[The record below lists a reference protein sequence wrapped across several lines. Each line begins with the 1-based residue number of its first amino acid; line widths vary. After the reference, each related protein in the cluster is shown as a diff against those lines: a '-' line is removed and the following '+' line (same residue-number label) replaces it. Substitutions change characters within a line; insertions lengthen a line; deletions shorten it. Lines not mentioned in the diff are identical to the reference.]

1 MDVLLGALE
10 EIRTPDLLIRS
21 QTLYPTELPAQVQD
35 IYYHRHRGLSTV
47 FFKKMNFFSRRKK
60 SRRKPRFA
68 AAGTLSFGPGAPAVP
83 SLSNAGMAFPSPPEA
98 AQLFPYSFSGRNC
111 PRYPPPDAALSFF
124 PRRALLYPLSLVR
137 GGASLSLS
145 CRACNCRFSPARDS
159 SARFPLPGT
168 GLFAFPA
175 GGRHGPCLVPGKK
188 ARLCPVLPFCRARRQ
203 GCTPRQKQKAR
214 PPPKGWPDRCVSLS
228 GDEAQVSDQ
237 ALGLP
242 NWQSLLPESE
252 VHISSMFRGSL

>member
-1 MDVLLGALE
+1 MNATEGPGPAPAGKQKKKDILSDVLLGALE

-47 FFKKMNFFSRRKK
+47 FSKKNEFFSRRKK

-68 AAGTLSFGPGAPAVP
+68 AASTLTFGPGAPAAP
-83 SLSNAGMAFPSPPEA
+83 SLPNAGMAFSSPPEA
-98 AQLFPYSFSGRNC
+98 ARLFPYSFSGRNC
-111 PRYPPPDAALSFF
+111 LLFHRQTPPCPS
-124 PRRALLYPLSLVR
+124 
-137 GGASLSLS
+137 
-145 CRACNCRFSPARDS
+145 SPAGRC

-168 GLFAFPA
+168 GPVRLSRRWAA
-175 GGRHGPCLVPGKK
+175 QALPCARKESAPLPCSPLLPG
-188 ARLCPVLPFCRARRQ
+188 AETGLH
-203 GCTPRQKQKAR
+203 PRQKQKAR

-237 ALGLP
+237 VLGLP